1 MLVNKGFNLGYTSYN
16 YHATE
21 SCRQTFL
28 TKFNFLRILKSQINF
43 FSYNSTFFCL
53 KSHDSKKSNIIYK
66 SLDIVIYVTFGQKY
80 RSNHRKALLRMTGIM
95 VFLPL

>member
-1 MLVNKGFNLGYTSYN
+1 MLVNKVFNLGYTSYN
-16 YHATE
+16 YHASE

-43 FSYNSTFFCL
+43 FSYNSTFF
-53 KSHDSKKSNIIYK
+53 
-66 SLDIVIYVTFGQKY
+66 GQKY
-80 RSNHRKALLRMTGIM
+80 RSNHRKALLRMTDIM